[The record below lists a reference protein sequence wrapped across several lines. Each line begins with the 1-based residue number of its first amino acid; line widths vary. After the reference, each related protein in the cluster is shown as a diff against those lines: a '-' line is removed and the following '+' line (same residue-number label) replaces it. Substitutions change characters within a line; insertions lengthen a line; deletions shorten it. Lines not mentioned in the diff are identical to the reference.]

1 MAEKTLQLEVVT
13 PEATVVSEAV
23 DIVMAP
29 GYFGE
34 FGALPNHIPFL
45 AQLQPGE
52 VKYRIGGQLEYLA
65 VSGGYA
71 EVLPTKVTILA
82 TTAEHAKDIDL
93 ERARAARERAEQR
106 LKERKDEM
114 DFLRDGGNKPCHVR
128 LDYQQACTENSCRAV
143 CGQRCW

>member
-13 PEATVVSEAV
+13 PEKTVVSKEV

-29 GYFGE
+29 AYLGE

-82 TTAEHAKDIDL
+82 TTAERAQDIDL
-93 ERARAARERAEQR
+93 ERARAAKERAEQR
-106 LKERKDEM
+106 LKERQEGI
-114 DFLRDGGNKPCHVR
+114 DFI
-128 LDYQQACTENSCRAV
+128 RAEV
-143 CGQRCW
+143 ALKRAIARIRAAERAQI

>member
-13 PEATVVSEAV
+13 PEQTVVSEDV

-34 FGALPNHIPFL
+34 FGALPNHLPFL
-45 AQLQPGE
+45 AQLRPGE

-82 TTAEHAKDIDL
+82 TTAERATDIDL
-93 ERARAARERAEQR
+93 ERARASRERAEQR

-114 DFLRDGGNKPCHVR
+114 DFLRAEAA
-128 LDYQQACTENSCRAV
+128 LQRAIARIRAAEKA
-143 CGQRCW
+143 QL

>member
-1 MAEKTLQLEVVT
+1 MAEKTLQLDVVT
-13 PEATVVSEAV
+13 PERTIVSEEV

-52 VKYRIGGQLEYLA
+52 VKYRKGNQLEYIA

-71 EVLPTKVTILA
+71 EVLPTKVTVLA
-82 TTAEHAKDIDL
+82 TTAEPAKDIDL

-106 LKERKDEM
+106 LKERQEGI
-114 DFLRDGGNKPCHVR
+114 DF
-128 LDYQQACTENSCRAV
+128 ARAEAAL
-143 CGQRCW
+143 QRAIARIRAAERATI

>member
-1 MAEKTLQLEVVT
+1 MAEKTLQLDVVT
-13 PEATVVSEAV
+13 PEQTVVSEEV

-52 VKYRIGGQLEYLA
+52 VKYRKGGQLEHLA

-82 TTAEHAKDIDL
+82 TTAERSQDIDL
-93 ERARAARERAEQR
+93 ERARAAKERAEQR
-106 LKERKDEM
+106 LKERQEGI
-114 DFLRDGGNKPCHVR
+114 DFLRAEAA
-128 LDYQQACTENSCRAV
+128 LQRAV
-143 CGQRCW
+143 ARLRAAERAKL

>member
-1 MAEKTLQLEVVT
+1 MAEKTLHLDVVT
-13 PEATVVSEAV
+13 PEKTVVSDEV

-52 VKYRIGGQLEYLA
+52 VKYRKGGQLESIA

-71 EVLPTKVTILA
+71 EVLPTKVTVLA
-82 TTAEHAKDIDL
+82 TTAERAQEIDV
-93 ERARAARERAEQR
+93 ERARAAKERAEQR
-106 LKERKDEM
+106 LRERQAGV
-114 DFLRDGGNKPCHVR
+114 DFAKAEAAL
-128 LDYQQACTENSCRAV
+128 QRAIA
-143 CGQRCW
+143 RIRAAERAKI

>member
-52 VKYRIGGQLEYLA
+52 VKYRKGGQLE
-65 VSGGYA
+65 VMVVGGGYA

-82 TTAEHAKDIDL
+82 TTAERIQDIDL
-93 ERARAARERAEQR
+93 ERARAAKERAEKR
-106 LKERKDEM
+106 LKERQDEL
-114 DFLRDGGNKPCHVR
+114 DFLRAEAA
-128 LDYQQACTENSCRAV
+128 LQRAIA
-143 CGQRCW
+143 RIRAAERAKL

>member
-1 MAEKTLQLEVVT
+1 MAEKTLQLDVVT
-13 PEATVVSEAV
+13 PEETVVSKEV

-29 GYFGE
+29 AYLGE

-65 VSGGYA
+65 ISGGYA

-82 TTAEHAKDIDL
+82 TTAERAQDIDL
-93 ERARAARERAEQR
+93 ERARAAKERAEQR
-106 LKERKDEM
+106 LKERQEGI
-114 DFLRDGGNKPCHVR
+114 DFI
-128 LDYQQACTENSCRAV
+128 RAEV
-143 CGQRCW
+143 ALKRAIARIRAAERAQL

>member
-1 MAEKTLQLEVVT
+1 MAEKTLHLDVVT
-13 PEATVVSEAV
+13 PEKTVVSDEV

-52 VKYRIGGQLEYLA
+52 VKYRKGGQLESIA

-71 EVLPTKVTILA
+71 EVLPTKVTVLA
-82 TTAEHAKDIDL
+82 TTAERAQEIDV
-93 ERARAARERAEQR
+93 ERARAAKERAEQR
-106 LKERKDEM
+106 LRERQAGV
-114 DFLRDGGNKPCHVR
+114 DFAKAEAALQRAIAR
-128 LDYQQACTENSCRAV
+128 IRAAERAV
-143 CGQRCW
+143 I